1 MQNSPFRKKYKESIF
16 LKKTILELELKNA
29 LVINTRIE
37 EKNDLGL
44 FDLITARA
52 FSSISNI
59 LRLTKNNSEHKNEI
73 YIVKGHKENNNRRAK
88 RNRHKQ
94 LYL

>member
-59 LRLTKNNSEHKNEI
+59 LRLTKNNSDI
-73 YIVKGHKENNNRRAK
+73 K
-88 RNRHKQ
+88 RNI
-94 LYL
+94 YC